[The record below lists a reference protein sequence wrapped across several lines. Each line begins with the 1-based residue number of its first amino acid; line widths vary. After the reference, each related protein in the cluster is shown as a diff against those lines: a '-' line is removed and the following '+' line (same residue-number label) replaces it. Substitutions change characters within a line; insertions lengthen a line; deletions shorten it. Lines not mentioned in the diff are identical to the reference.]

1 MHILTVHIFK
11 ANSFPVSFN
20 FISWGL
26 SELHLWISGRTGN
39 NSYPK
44 LLGYKNIW
52 DCSLVLY
59 IFRTRLSLSFTIFFN
74 ISGPLP
80 DLFQHSYLHA
90 APQLPSLAV
99 ARGIC
104 LDSLTQSQREAI
116 IYLLIQSFAY
126 LYISYKDTTWQYV
139 FKLCLVL
146 FHAIFFGPKSIHYR
160 SSSVC
165 MYIVSVFPA
174 QAFGFNFAKPSYIA
188 LTQSCLI

>member
-52 DCSLVLY
+52 DWSLVLY

-99 ARGIC
+99 ACGIY

-126 LYISYKDTTWQYV
+126 LYISYKDTTWQYI

-146 FHAIFFGPKSIHYR
+146 FHAIFLVQNPYTTEAVLSACILFLSFQLKPLGLIL
-160 SSSVC
+160 
-165 MYIVSVFPA
+165 
-174 QAFGFNFAKPSYIA
+174 QKPSYIA